1 MLVLQSKK
9 ISIRQEVHKLLQT
22 ENKKIEDFKGLMDFL
37 LRLEQSRTDLK
48 LTDENWNTHFNPKTS
63 IPHDKME
70 VYIRMLLNLNMY
82 LTIPNLRGK
91 SMLDFQYRS
100 KMSKSWVK
108 NNSFY
113 FEAVMSFYNYA
124 VLYFNSG
131 FNLLMKCNGASEGKQ
146 AMINFRIAFW
156 GFQEC
161 YQGRRFCLSS
171 GRMPDEISNNN
182 LELMMALCVA
192 FGYLNMSRAMGPM
205 LGKLSATERCKLYC
219 SVSKHLMHA
228 ESLLKKSSGK
238 QFANKSDLSGK
249 VYWFKNLFYCK
260 TFYEMAEEYRAK
272 HEEKI
277 TGGFNAWQIAYL
289 QALKECYNNL
299 TKCDKTLLSTQK
311 EMMTAIQTLLKRLP
325 SVELENNEVYK
336 VKIPMKKDLLLEEP
350 KNKLKSLERPN
361 CKTVMP
367 ELKKIFS
374 NKKSQNFN
382 RILADLNVV
391 INTNRNNLF
400 GMIDRIVK
408 KKNFIYQ
415 DTKIDSILSTVSN
428 KSVQT
433 VKTKLDQIQSEFG
446 GYMGYLQLTNNL
458 QQLAVKNDECAK
470 KIVGQMQRDRDGD
483 FAFQRKTGIKMP
495 SLKESNPD
503 LIKQFE
509 KHGIG
514 LTALK
519 KKDKELFADFE
530 KYSDA
535 LRKAEE
541 GGFNKEISTLSEG
554 LGKIEGVDQLVKM
567 DMIVNQWFNSKIE
580 GKKKEI
586 LEYYKTL
593 DLDEMV
599 VNVYFNRFS
608 EEKTYLDLNEKL
620 DSRTEEIQ
628 EHIEKQH
635 TALNKINEVST
646 KVNSQLSSFQSKLD
660 KKQNLISEINGA
672 ALLYTMLLNN
682 LELHTNFENALKLIE
697 QSVVDVVTSKEL
709 QKQEIDNE
717 RRGGG
722 MGSGGN
728 NQGGGGYFGTPTN
741 NQGKPNNQ
749 NSASAFLSDI
759 LKEQGFDF
767 KF

>member
-9 ISIRQEVHKLLQT
+9 ISFRQEVHKLLDT
-22 ENKKIEDFKGLMDFL
+22 ENKKIEDYKGLMDFL
-37 LRLEQSRTDLK
+37 LRLEQTRNELK
-48 LTDENWNTHFNPKTS
+48 LTDEAWNVYFNSKTT
-63 IPHDKME
+63 IAHDKME
-70 VYIRMLLNLNMY
+70 VYIRMLLNLNLY
-82 LTIPNLRGK
+82 LTVPNLRGK
-91 SMLDFQYRS
+91 SILNFQYRS
-100 KMSKSWVK
+100 NLAKNWIR

-113 FEAVMSFYNYA
+113 FEAVMSFYNYG

-131 FNLLMKCNGASEGKQ
+131 YDMVLKINGVAEAKQ

-156 GFQEC
+156 AFQEC

-182 LELMMALCVA
+182 LEILMALCVS
-192 FGYLNMSRAMGPM
+192 FGYLNMCRAMGPM
-205 LGKLSATERCKLYC
+205 LGKLPATDRCKLYC

-228 ESLLKKSSGK
+228 ESLLAKISGK
-238 QFANKSDLSGK
+238 QFANKNDLMGK
-249 VYWFKNLFYCK
+249 VFWFKNLFYCK
-260 TFYEMAEEYRAK
+260 TFFEMSEEYRIK
-272 HEEKI
+272 HEEKVTAGHI
-277 TGGFNAWQIAYL
+277 GWQIAYL
-289 QALKECYNNL
+289 RALKECFTNL
-299 TKCDKTLLSTQK
+299 TKCDKSLLASQGEMIAEIQK
-311 EMMTAIQTLLKRLP
+311 LLKRLP
-325 SVELENNEVYK
+325 SVELENSEVYK
-336 VKIPMKKDLLLEEP
+336 VKIPMKKDLILEEP

-361 CKTVMP
+361 CKTIMP
-367 ELKKIFS
+367 ELKKVFN

-382 RILADLNVV
+382 RILADLNVM
-391 INTNRNNLF
+391 INTSRNNLF

-428 KSVQT
+428 KSIQN
-433 VKTKLDQIQSEFG
+433 VKNKLTQIKSEYG
-446 GYMGYLQLTNNL
+446 GYMGYLQMTNNL
-458 QQLAVKNDECAK
+458 QQISSKNDEKAK
-470 KIVGQMQRDRDGD
+470 KIVNQMQRDRDAD
-483 FAFQRKTGIKMP
+483 FSFQRTTGVKIP

-519 KKDKELFADFE
+519 KKDKELIGDFE
-530 KYSDA
+530 KYSDV

-541 GGFNKEISTLSEG
+541 GGYEKEIGMLSEG

-567 DMIVNQWFNSKIE
+567 DMVVTQWFDNKIE

-586 LEYYKTL
+586 LEYYKSL

-599 VNVYFNRFS
+599 SNIFFNRFS
-608 EEKTYLDLNEKL
+608 EEKTYLDLNDKL

-635 TALNKINEVST
+635 NALNKINEVAN
-646 KVNSQLSSFQSKLD
+646 KVNSQLSAYQSKLD
-660 KKQNLISEINGA
+660 KKQAIISEINGA
-672 ALLYTMLLNN
+672 ALLYSMLLNN
-682 LELHTNFENALKLIE
+682 LELHTNFENALGLIE
-697 QSVVDVVTSKEL
+697 QTVNDTITSKEL
-709 QKQEIDNE
+709 QKQEIQNE
-717 RRGGG
+717 KRGG
-722 MGSGGN
+722 MGGPS
-728 NQGGGGYFGTPTN
+728 QGGGGYFGTPAP
-741 NQGKPNNQ
+741 NQTPGKDP